1 MTEPD
6 PDAEPDE
13 PTELTPQAQNT
24 VVIQLAADGVVG
36 QGTSP
41 WPVEENKDH
50 L

>member
-1 MTEPD
+1 MTD
-6 PDAEPDE
+6 PTDDGDQSE
-13 PTELTPQAQNT
+13 PTEPPPGPSTKWQVELK
-24 VVIQLAADGVVG
+24 ADGVVG